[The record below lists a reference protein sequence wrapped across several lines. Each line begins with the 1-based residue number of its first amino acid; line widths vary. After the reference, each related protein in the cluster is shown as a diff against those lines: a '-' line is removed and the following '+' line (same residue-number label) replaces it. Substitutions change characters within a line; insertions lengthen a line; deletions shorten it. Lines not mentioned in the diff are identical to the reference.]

1 MTEIFIQIYNS
12 ADRAICS
19 IPDGWPYK
27 ILMGILLIALSK
39 HIMLFTA
46 FAVLVALDLFA
57 KFIALSYHWLIENNV
72 EKPSLVDS
80 IRGIPAAHRAR
91 IINSHEMKT
100 QFAGKIFA
108 YMFLVIAGGLADIL
122 VGHVNFAQIVI
133 AYLASTELL
142 SIVENLDDAGV
153 SMVHDLAAVIKKRRP
168 T

>member
-1 MTEIFIQIYNS
+1 MTEIIVQIYNY

-27 ILMGILLIALSK
+27 MLMGILFIALSK
-39 HIMLFTA
+39 HVMLFTA
-46 FAVLVALDLFA
+46 FAAVVAIDLFA
-57 KFIALSYHWLIENNV
+57 KFIALSYHWLVENKV
-72 EKPSLVDS
+72 ENPSLLDA

-91 IINSHEMKT
+91 VINSHGMKSL
-100 QFAGKIFA
+100 FVCKIAA
-108 YMFLVIAGGLADIL
+108 YMILVTAGGLVDYM
-122 VGHVNFAQIVI
+122 VGHSNFAQIVI

-153 SMVHDLAAVIKKRRP
+153 SAVHDLATLIKKRRP

>member
-27 ILMGILLIALSK
+27 ILMGILLIAMSK

-91 IINSHEMKT
+91 IINSYEMKT

-153 SMVHDLAAVIKKRRP
+153 SMVHNLAAVIKKRSP

>member
-27 ILMGILLIALSK
+27 ILMGILLIAMSK
-39 HIMLFTA
+39 HVMLFTA
-46 FAVLVALDLFA
+46 FAVLMALDLFA
-57 KFIALSYHWLIENNV
+57 KFIALSYHWLVENKV
-72 EKPSLVDS
+72 ENPSLLDS

-100 QFAGKIFA
+100 QFAGKIAA
-108 YMFLVIAGGLADIL
+108 YILLVISAGLADFLI
-122 VGHVNFAQIVI
+122 GHVNFAQIVI

-153 SMVHDLAAVIKKRRP
+153 SMVHDLATLIKKRKSV
-168 T
+168 

>member
-27 ILMGILLIALSK
+27 ILMGILLIAMSK

-91 IINSHEMKT
+91 IINSHEYPCGPC
-100 QFAGKIFA
+100 QFCTDRD
-108 YMFLVIAGGLADIL
+108 FLPGI
-122 VGHVNFAQIVI
+122 HR
-133 AYLASTELL
+133 ASQHRGEPGRCWC
-142 SIVENLDDAGV
+142 VYG
-153 SMVHDLAAVIKKRRP
+153 P
-168 T
+168 

>member
-1 MTEIFIQIYNS
+1 MTEIIVQIYNY

-19 IPDGWPYK
+19 ISDGWPYK
-27 ILMGILLIALSK
+27 VLMGILLIAMSK
-39 HIMLFTA
+39 HVMLFTT

-57 KFIALSYHWLIENNV
+57 KFIALSYHWLVENKV
-72 EKPSLVDS
+72 ENPSLIDS

-108 YMFLVIAGGLADIL
+108 YLFLVIAGGVADFL

-153 SMVHDLAAVIKKRRP
+153 SMLHDLVMVIKRRRP

>member
-1 MTEIFIQIYNS
+1 MEFMVQIYGY
-12 ADRAICS
+12 AYKTVCS
-19 IPDGWPYK
+19 IPDGWPFK
-27 ILMGILLIALSK
+27 LAGGAILLIIAR
-39 HIMLFTA
+39 HAMMFTA
-46 FAVLVALDLFA
+46 FTALVAIDLFA

>member
-1 MTEIFIQIYNS
+1 MTEIIVQIYNY

-27 ILMGILLIALSK
+27 MLMGILFITLSK
-39 HIMLFTA
+39 HVMLFTA
-46 FAVLVALDLFA
+46 FAAAVAIDLFA
-57 KFIALSYHWLIENNV
+57 KFIALSYHWLVENKV
-72 EKPSLVDS
+72 ENPSLLDA

-91 IINSHEMKT
+91 VINSHEMKT
-100 QFAGKIFA
+100 QFAGKIA
-108 YMFLVIAGGLADIL
+108 VYMILITAGGLVDYM
-122 VGHVNFAQIVI
+122 VGHSNFAQIVI

-153 SMVHDLAAVIKKRRP
+153 SAVHDLATLIKKRRP

>member
-27 ILMGILLIALSK
+27 ILMGILLIAMSK

-72 EKPSLVDS
+72 EKHSLVDF
-80 IRGIPAAHRAR
+80 IRGISAANRDR
-91 IINSHEMKT
+91 IINSHAMKT
-100 QFAGKIFA
+100 QFVK
-108 YMFLVIAGGLADIL
+108 
-122 VGHVNFAQIVI
+122 
-133 AYLASTELL
+133 
-142 SIVENLDDAGV
+142 
-153 SMVHDLAAVIKKRRP
+153 
-168 T
+168 

>member
-19 IPDGWPYK
+19 IPDGWPCK
-27 ILMGILLIALSK
+27 ILMGILLIAMSK
-39 HIMLFTA
+39 HVMLFTA
-46 FAVLVALDLFA
+46 FAILVVLDLFA
-57 KFIALSYHWLIENNV
+57 KFIALSYHWLVENKV
-72 EKPSLVDS
+72 ENPSLLDS

-100 QFAGKIFA
+100 QFAGKIAA
-108 YMFLVIAGGLADIL
+108 YILLVISAGLADFLI
-122 VGHVNFAQIVI
+122 GHVNFAQIVI

-168 T
+168 V